1 MGGTLRL
8 AQPGSSR
15 HTTSSHARL
24 LRISCASRA
33 AGPPCEARRGS
44 PRPPARRHL
53 LGSLGCQNRAAVE
66 GIEEDAAAGNTR
78 ADDEVTRQAHALDL
92 HAHASADLYGENR
105 QRDGNPESPIEHV
118 VEAGVARI
126 VVLLVVA
133 AKALLEE
140 QEGHELV
147 ERGLRTA

>member
-1 MGGTLRL
+1 MADRRRRWAARCDSRSPAAAGTRR
-8 AQPGSSR
+8 AATRG
-15 HTTSSHARL
+15 
-24 LRISCASRA
+24 SCASVARA
-33 AGPPCEARRGS
+33 ELLA
-44 PRPPARRHL
+44 HL
-53 LGSLGCQNRAAVE
+53 AKLV
-66 GIEEDAAAGNTR
+66 AAARDTR